1 MPAAFGL
8 IPRHSALL
16 RVSLS
21 APVTIPSIISSD
33 NKAFYKNSSRPGDPP
48 KKEELAG
55 FCMPT
60 GKIPMI
66 PGQSEGGDS
75 HLSLPAL
82 PRRPA
87 LQGGK
92 GPQAASYPALVP
104 GVRCQEGMWPTQA
117 SWHVIR
123 PRKLSMWRSEKYVC
137 VWFLASLLIGSVA
150 SLGFIPH
157 LENGDNNKI
166 CFLGLLQRWNEHVYT
181 YIHVTYMHTT
191 YNKPSKIAMSNR
203 NIMWASM

>member
-21 APVTIPSIISSD
+21 VPVTIPSIISSD
-33 NKAFYKNSSRPGDPP
+33 NKAFYENSSHPGDPP
-48 KKEELAG
+48 KEEELAG

-92 GPQAASYPALVP
+92 GPQAASCPALVP
-104 GVRCQEGMWPTQA
+104 GVRCQEG
-117 SWHVIR
+117 
-123 PRKLSMWRSEKYVC
+123 K
-137 VWFLASLLIGSVA
+137 
-150 SLGFIPH
+150 
-157 LENGDNNKI
+157 
-166 CFLGLLQRWNEHVYT
+166 
-181 YIHVTYMHTT
+181 
-191 YNKPSKIAMSNR
+191 
-203 NIMWASM
+203 